1 MPPPPISPH
10 LLDKYVR
17 NQCTDQEKE
26 QVEAWYASLNGK
38 PDFLNSLP
46 ESQQQQLQQETFE
59 NIQSQ
64 LQPDEEPLVR
74 PFPWRWVSGLAASIA
89 LVLGIYFT
97 YRYATNPHQPV
108 SVPTTVAQQVKEK
121 APVTLIQFVNREPR
135 LVKFK
140 LPDESTVWMHSGASI
155 SYPKAFAADKR
166 QVVFSG
172 EGFFD
177 VKKDKNRPFFIESG
191 EMRIK
196 VLGTSFNVKAPAS
209 QPVFR
214 ISVVTGR
221 VQVSAPDPDEN
232 EQQVILKPQQ
242 QAIFETASRRLTSSA
257 IPAQAKKEIY
267 EPVTIVFENAPLD
280 QVAKKLEKRF
290 NIQIRFSNPKIAT
303 CLVNA
308 DFEQQPL
315 PFIME
320 MLCTALDATYT
331 LSGKVMTL
339 DGLPC
344 EPE

>member
-10 LLDKYVR
+10 LLDKYLQ

-26 QVEAWYASLNGK
+26 LVEAWYAALNGR
-38 PDFLNSLP
+38 PDFLDSLP
-46 ESQQQQLQQETFE
+46 EAQQRQFQRETFE
-59 NIQSQ
+59 TIQTKLHSVPKPR
-64 LQPDEEPLVR
+64 LR
-74 PFPWRWVSGLAASIA
+74 PIRWRWVSGLAASVAI
-89 LVLGIYFT
+89 LLGVYFT
-97 YRYATNPHQPV
+97 YRYVTNQHQSVPVPV
-108 SVPTTVAQQVKEK
+108 SIVRQLKEK
-121 APVTLIQFVNREPR
+121 DPVNLTQFVNHQPR

-155 SYPKAFAADKR
+155 WYPKEFGADKR

-177 VKKDKNRPFFIESG
+177 VKKDKSRPFFIRSG
-191 EMRIK
+191 EMQIK

-209 QPVFR
+209 QTVFQ
-214 ISVVTGR
+214 ISVVTGQ

-242 QAIFETASRRLTSSA
+242 QAIFETASRRLTSST

-290 NIQIRFSNPKIAT
+290 DIQIRFSNPKIAA

-308 DFEQQPL
+308 DFEQQSL
-315 PFIME
+315 PIIME

-331 LSGKVMTL
+331 FNGKVITL

-344 EPE
+344 EP